1 MLNSEWF
8 KVFCRIPMG
17 NRARSCFKKLTVT
30 GVEGEEKKK
39 NGKRRGRAEDEL
51 DNIEQLG
58 GEDEDTNDK
67 VED

>member
-1 MLNSEWF
+1 
-8 KVFCRIPMG
+8 MG
-17 NRARSCFKKLTVT
+17 NRARSCLKKLRVT

-39 NGKRRGRAEDEL
+39 NRKRRGRAEGEL